1 MAILRKKEIREM
13 SEEERKA
20 KLYELNLELM
30 KERGS
35 VEVGGSIKSPGRI
48 REIRK
53 TIARILT
60 IDNELKRR
68 SLKGSRKNDKKK
80 KEEKS

>member
-13 SEEERKA
+13 SEKERKE
-20 KLYELNLELM
+20 KLNELKLELM
-30 KERGS
+30 KEKGAI
-35 VEVGGSIKSPGRI
+35 EVGGSIKSPGRI

-60 IDNELKRR
+60 INIELKR
-68 SLKGSRKNDKKK
+68 K
-80 KEEKS
+80 KEEKK